1 MNITKTGIMA
11 YVEIPKLNIYMP
23 VYHGTDEGV
32 LQIAAGHLPGQFPA
46 CRRRN
51 TIVLYPDIGDCLLRN
66 YLRILIS

>member
-1 MNITKTGIMA
+1 MA

-32 LQIAAGHLPGQFPA
+32 LQIAAGHLPGSSLPVGGE
-46 CRRRN
+46 N
-51 TIVLYPDIGDCLLRN
+51 THSLISGHRDCLLRN